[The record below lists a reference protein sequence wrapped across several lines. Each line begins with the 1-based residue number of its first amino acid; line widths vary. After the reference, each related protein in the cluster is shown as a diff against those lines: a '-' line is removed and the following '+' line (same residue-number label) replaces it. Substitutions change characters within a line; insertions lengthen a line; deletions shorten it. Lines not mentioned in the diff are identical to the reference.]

1 MLLLPILLLLLL
13 LTLLQV
19 DRWLELG
26 VEEVEARMREGA
38 LSRLMAK
45 LLVQQKDFYWDSGVF
60 WRNSR
65 F

>member
-1 MLLLPILLLLLL
+1 MLLLLPLS
-13 LTLLQV
+13 QM

-26 VEEVEARMREGA
+26 VEEVKARMREGA

-45 LLVQQKDFYWDSGVF
+45 LLEQQKDFYWDSGVF
-60 WRNSR
+60 WRNRR